1 MGRDTFN
8 ILFYLRRNKL
18 LKDGTVPIFMRITI
32 NGKRW
37 DSSLQLGVDLNNWA
51 AKKERTMGND
61 EGSDTIN
68 NKIESLKFR
77 LHRIKTN
84 IEEEGKTMTIGL
96 VKTKFLGQEKLQR
109 TIIQL
114 FKSHN
119 DEFKTKV
126 GVKITKATHVKYVTC
141 LKHTQDFLRKV
152 YKVDDL
158 PISEIDKDF
167 YEKFEFFLLTEKK
180 CAHNSTIK
188 YILNFNKIVKIAVE
202 KGWLIKSPYR
212 EMGYRL
218 EEVDKPYLTI
228 EELNSIIKKEINVK
242 RLDIIRDVF
251 VFCCHTG
258 LAFSDVKELTFENI
272 QVGVD
277 NNKWI
282 IKKRHKTNIVS
293 KIPLLDTAAKII
305 EKYKNY
311 PRSNNE
317 TLLPVPSNQKMN
329 GYLKEIGDL
338 ANIKKV
344 LTTHTARRTFAT
356 TIMLHN
362 GVNMEAVSKMLGHT
376 SLFMTRKYAKVDE
389 YFIAQETEKI
399 RKIFN

>member
-1 MGRDTFN
+1 MERNAFN
-8 ILFYLRRNKL
+8 ILFYIRRNKL
-18 LKDGTVPIFMRITI
+18 LKDGKVPILVRITI
-32 NGKRW
+32 NGRRW
-37 DSSLQLGVDLNNWA
+37 DMSLQLGVDLNNWDT
-51 AKKERTMGND
+51 KKERAIGND
-61 EGSDTIN
+61 VGSDTIN
-68 NKIESLKFR
+68 NKIESLKFQ
-77 LHRIKTN
+77 LHKIKTN
-84 IEEEGKTMTIGL
+84 IEEEGKTMTLGL
-96 VKTKFLGQEKLQR
+96 VKTKFLGQERLHR

-114 FKSHN
+114 FESHN
-119 DEFKTKV
+119 EECKKKV
-126 GVKITKATHVKYVTC
+126 GIKITKATHVKYVTC
-141 LKHTQDFLRKV
+141 LKHTRDFLHKV
-152 YKVDDL
+152 YKADDL
-158 PISEIDKDF
+158 PISEIGKEF
-167 YEKFEFFLLTEKK
+167 FEKFEFFLLTEKK

-293 KIPLLDTAAKII
+293 KIPLLDTPAKII
-305 EKYKNY
+305 EKYKDY
-311 PRSNNE
+311 PCFSNST
-317 TLLPVPSNQKMN
+317 TLLIKRYFS
-329 GYLKEIGDL
+329 LLEIFL
-338 ANIKKV
+338 YRI
-344 LTTHTARRTFAT
+344 F
-356 TIMLHN
+356 
-362 GVNMEAVSKMLGHT
+362 
-376 SLFMTRKYAKVDE
+376 LFIDNV
-389 YFIAQETEKI
+389 
-399 RKIFN
+399 

>member
-37 DSSLQLGVDLNNWA
+37 DSSLQLGVDLNNWD

>member
-1 MGRDTFN
+1 MERNTFN
-8 ILFYLRRNKL
+8 ILFYLRRSKL

-37 DSSLQLGVDLNNWA
+37 DSSLQLGVDLSNWDM
-51 AKKERTMGND
+51 KKERTIGND

-114 FKSHN
+114 FESHN
-119 DEFKTKV
+119 DECKKKV

-141 LKHTQDFLRKV
+141 LKHTQAFLRKV

-158 PISEIDKDF
+158 LISEIDKEF
-167 YEKFEFFLLTEKK
+167 YEKFEFFLLTDKK

-202 KGWLIKSPYR
+202 KGWLSKSPYR

-218 EEVDKPYLTI
+218 EFLGFSFYCIDGVTRIRVHPK
-228 EELNSIIKKEINVK
+228 SFK
-242 RLDIIRDVF
+242 RLKAR
-251 VFCCHTG
+251 
-258 LAFSDVKELTFENI
+258 LKELTGRSTGISMEARVDKLNQTI
-272 QVGVD
+272 QGWV
-277 NNKWI
+277 NY
-282 IKKRHKTNIVS
+282 
-293 KIPLLDTAAKII
+293 
-305 EKYKNY
+305 YK
-311 PRSNNE
+311 
-317 TLLPVPSNQKMN
+317 
-329 GYLKEIGDL
+329 L
-338 ANIKKV
+338 ANIHKHCQTTDEWLRCRLRMCYWKQWKKIGAKHDNLV
-344 LTTHTARRTFAT
+344 RLG
-356 TIMLHN
+356 ISI
-362 GVNMEAVSKMLGHT
+362 SKAWEYAN
-376 SLFMTRKYAKVDE
+376 TR
-389 YFIAQETEKI
+389 
-399 RKIFN
+399 